1 MAALFDVDVGGSG
14 GDGDNVVVAIS
25 AQEKGTRLFFKA
37 YQEHTCV
44 GNSTWDPG
52 SEAISL

>member
-14 GDGDNVVVAIS
+14 GDGDNVVVAVS
-25 AQEKGTRLFFKA
+25 AQEKGTWLFFKA
-37 YQEHTCV
+37 YQEHTRV